1 MPERVACPYR
11 GLTPYAEEDAQFF
24 FGRSQ
29 DSQLIVANL
38 FSARVTVLF
47 GPSGVG
53 KSSILRAGAMSELRR
68 RQRKATERGER
79 PDLLIV
85 YFRTWQGDIMQ
96 ELRKTILSEA
106 SEQAGTQVDAP
117 EGCSLADLLA
127 HVAHELEADV
137 MVLLDQ
143 FEEYFRYE
151 TRFGEANSFS
161 VQFAEA
167 VRRSGL
173 PASFLLSLREDSL
186 AELDRFKTLVPN
198 LLTNCFRLDRLGL
211 DAAEQAI
218 RGPIEQYN
226 TLPENQRLVKGTI
239 TLGEGLAAEVLQQV
253 RTGTVVFGDAGRGT
267 AREAHASVETPYL
280 QLVLTELWEEEI
292 EKGGRTLRVE
302 TLRRLGGA
310 AAIVQRHVETVLGAL
325 STSERRM
332 CARMFDYL
340 VTDSGAKIAYRAN
353 DLAGKSG
360 VDPAAMRTLLGKLAE
375 GDKRILTTVAPAPD
389 HPNEPQFEIYHDS
402 LSRAVLAWRRHF
414 VETQHRKRLAVRI
427 TAVAAVLLVAF
438 GIFSYFRAQRAKAT
452 AAQEILSARL
462 LENEARSQ
470 QAEAEALAAQHALE
484 DLRLS
489 QQGSSE
495 EVRKL
500 QDEVKKRREEAA
512 QYEKIARDLKGAS
525 AQTVSKDVAERQLD
539 LATKRASYA
548 ESERDQYRKQA
559 ELLMKEKD
567 DLLRERDAL
576 RKSSDLRT
584 PPTARIERWL
594 CQLERIRIL
603 QDGDPGDANWTFKL
617 SIRTATGD
625 PVQVT
630 LPMVLN
636 DGKPLLEVWKN
647 WPVMVDVTNP
657 LALIE
662 ITASRAGSKATTT
675 ANGYADGSRARAVTV
690 VMSDPREGTIVF
702 EFSLHSGAKAK

>member
-1 MPERVACPYR
+1 VACPYR
-11 GLTPYAEEDAQFF
+11 GLTPYAEEDARFF

-53 KSSILRAGAMSELRR
+53 KSSVLRAGAMSELRR
-68 RQRKATERGER
+68 RQRRAIERGER

-85 YFRTWQGDIMQ
+85 YFRTWQGEIMQ
-96 ELRKTILSEA
+96 ELRRTILAEA
-106 SEQAGTQVDAP
+106 TAQAGKPVTAP

-151 TRFGEANSFS
+151 TRFGEPDSFAA
-161 VQFAEA
+161 QFAES

-226 TLPENQRLVKGTI
+226 TLPDSQREVKGTI
-239 TLGEGLAAEVLQQV
+239 TLDEGLAAEVLEQV

-280 QLVLTELWEEEI
+280 QLVLTELWEEEV
-292 EKGGRTLRVE
+292 EQGGRTLRVE

-325 STSERRM
+325 SASERHM

-360 VDPAAMRTLLGKLAE
+360 VDAAAMRTLLGKLAE

-414 VETQHRKRLAVRI
+414 VETQHRTRLALRI
-427 TAVAAVLLVAF
+427 IAAAAVLLVMF
-438 GIFSYFRAQRAKAT
+438 GMYAYVNKQRLERRAIESRAREYEAKTQKA
-452 AAQEILSARL
+452 A
-462 LENEARSQ
+462 
-470 QAEAEALAAQHALE
+470 AEADEALHQLQDALKQKGGDSAQVE
-484 DLRLS
+484 
-489 QQGSSE
+489 Q
-495 EVRKL
+495 L
-500 QDEVKKRREEAA
+500 QDEVKRRREEAA
-512 QYEKIARDLKGAS
+512 QYEKVARDLKS
-525 AQTVSKDVAERQLD
+525 NPAQTVSRDVAERQLD

-548 ESERDQYRKQA
+548 EGERDRYRKQA
-559 ELLMKEKD
+559 DLLSKERD
-567 DLLRERDAL
+567 DLVQERDAL
-576 RKSSDLRT
+576 RKSAGQRT
-584 PPTARIERWL
+584 VPAARVERWL
-594 CQLERIRIL
+594 CQLERIRIFE
-603 QDGDPGDANWTFKL
+603 DGGAGDANWTFNL
-617 SIRTATGD
+617 SIRSATGD

-630 LPMVLN
+630 MPMVLN
-636 DGKPLLEVWKN
+636 DGKPLVELWRN
-647 WPVMVDVTNP
+647 WPVMIDTANP

-662 ITASRAGSKATTT
+662 ITASNLDARTTT
-675 ANGYADGSRARAVTV
+675 TVNGYADGSRARAVTV
-690 VMSDPREGTIVF
+690 IMDEPRKGTIVF